1 MARKISEAFIAGL
14 FLIIIGAFFILGNF
28 GILVLPMSYK
38 WLVTII
44 MLSIGVFAAIKT
56 KYMSKLTGLVALVLG
71 GIFLLNLLGI
81 VSWDACWKF
90 KEAVFLFLGLFLIF

>member
-1 MARKISEAFIAGL
+1 MAKKMSEAFIAGL
-14 FLIIIGAFFILGNF
+14 FLVIIGAFLILANF

-44 MLSIGVFAAIKT
+44 MLCIGVFAAIKT

-81 VSWDACWKF
+81 VSWDVCWKF